1 MKKKYYSIVI
11 VFFSFIFTSCDK
23 FLSTE
28 PSDFLSPVN
37 YYETEQQL
45 QYALNGVYE
54 ILGQSALYGNYLIT
68 TSGDIGDEGFYA
80 VKSTVTGVMVCNTS
94 ISEIKVLEFWQALYT
109 GISRANFLLENV
121 DKPENVENRDVIR
134 GEALFLR
141 AYYYYLLVTNFGDVP
156 LVLHSITSAEGN
168 NIPRTASTQV
178 YEQIVQDM
186 ETADGLVSDITNI
199 GYGGRVS
206 KSAVRAVLARV
217 NLSWAGYPLRN
228 ESRYGEARK
237 WALKVMTDDVA
248 QHSLNPDFK
257 EVFINHSTNKYN
269 IKESIWEVEFWSDGT
284 GNYKEYGRVGCNNGI
299 ITTNETVG
307 YAYGYINA
315 NARVYRLYNEK
326 DSLRRDWT
334 IAPFKYNNTTGEK
347 IYFTLSSMYSRNCGK
362 WRREYET
369 ITPKIKGGTP
379 QNFPLVRYS
388 DVLLMFAE
396 ADNFV
401 NNGPR
406 VETYDAINQVR
417 RRGWGKLLPG
427 ATNPQEADLPSGLD
441 KDQFQKELQDERS
454 RELAFECLRK
464 KDLIRWGIYVETL
477 KKSAEEITAE
487 APSGLK
493 YGALAGNNVS
503 TRDLLLPI
511 PDYERGVNSA
521 LTQNDGY

>member
-1 MKKKYYSIVI
+1 MKKIYFVLIVSINC
-11 VFFSFIFTSCDK
+11 FFTSCDK

-45 QYALNGVYE
+45 EYALNGVYD

-68 TSGDIGDEGFYA
+68 TSGEIGDEGFYA
-80 VKSTVTGVMVCNTS
+80 VKSTVSGVMVCNTS
-94 ISEIKVLEFWQALYT
+94 ISEIKVLEFWQALYA

-121 DKPENVENRDVIR
+121 DKPENVQRREEIR

-141 AYYYYLLVTNFGDVP
+141 AYYYYLLVVNFGDVP
-156 LVLHSITSAEGN
+156 LILKSITTAGGN
-168 NIPRTASTQV
+168 NIPRTPSVRV
-178 YEQIVQDM
+178 YEQIVKDM
-186 ETADGLVSDITNI
+186 ETAEALVSDITDI
-199 GYGGRVS
+199 GFGGRVS
-206 KSAVRAVLARV
+206 KSAIRAIMARV
-217 NLSWAGYPLRN
+217 YLSWAGYPLKD
-228 ESRYGEARK
+228 ESKYAEAK
-237 WALKVMTDDVA
+237 EWAERVMTDQIA
-248 QHSLNPDFK
+248 QHSLNPDFR
-257 EVFINHSTNKYN
+257 ELFINYAVNKYN

-326 DSLRRDWT
+326 DSMRRDWT
-334 IAPFKYNNTTGEK
+334 IAPYKYDNSTGAR
-347 IYFTLSSMYSRNCGK
+347 IYFTPTQLYNRNCGK

-401 NNGPR
+401 NNGPT
-406 VETYDAINQVR
+406 VEGYNAINQVR

-441 KDQFQKELQDERS
+441 KDEFLKAIQDERS

-477 KKSAEEITAE
+477 KKSGEEIAAE
-487 APSGLK
+487 AVSGLR

-503 TRDLLLPI
+503 DRDLLLPI
-511 PDYERGVNSA
+511 PDYERGINKA